1 MNCSGCLRDYT
12 FLKKEKEKDLDER
25 VKRFLCDQGT
35 NEFVLKQKKK
45 KGKNRKKRE
54 KFVFSLFFWV
64 CSWDCTRAL
73 LYVFVHFSRLCA
85 GNVSV
90 QFFFRSSCDR
100 KNYKLGSECARW
112 SYKRTKRTL
121 HFSCTPLKTRV
132 RDRSS
137 RIFLFLYFLFLFSSS
152 SSV

>member
-54 KFVFSLFFWV
+54 KFVFSLFF
-64 CSWDCTRAL
+64 
-73 LYVFVHFSRLCA
+73 
-85 GNVSV
+85 
-90 QFFFRSSCDR
+90 
-100 KNYKLGSECARW
+100 
-112 SYKRTKRTL
+112 
-121 HFSCTPLKTRV
+121 
-132 RDRSS
+132 
-137 RIFLFLYFLFLFSSS
+137 
-152 SSV
+152 